1 MKIGARKAMDL
12 LAKHLTKAERLKKE
26 LAENERFDADQLK
39 TPPDWLVDTLAAKE
53 WKRLVKEFGK
63 KSMIGNLDYNN
74 LGAYCN
80 AFAKWVEITQK
91 LGKLVMIGRQA
102 NPLVQLEIKYSDEM
116 KKYAVLLGLTAEGKL
131 KKLEEKQNNS
141 ENNVKSEFGDI

>member
-1 MKIGARKAMDL
+1 MGARIPVAIST
-12 LAKHLTKAERLKKE
+12 KHLTKAERLKKE
-26 LAENERFDADQLK
+26 LAESERFDTDQLE
-39 TPPDWLVDTLAAKE
+39 TPPSWLVDEVAIGE

>member
-1 MKIGARKAMDL
+1 MMGARVPLEISK
-12 LAKHLTKAERLKKE
+12 KHLTKSEKLKKE
-26 LAENERFDADQLK
+26 LAENEKFDADELE
-39 TPPDWLVDTLAAKE
+39 TPPTWLVDEVAIGE

-80 AFAKWVEITQK
+80 AFSKWVWITQK
-91 LGKLVMIGRQA
+91 LGKMLMIGRQA

>member
-1 MKIGARKAMDL
+1 MGARIPVAIST
-12 LAKHLTKAERLKKE
+12 KHLTKAERLKKE
-26 LAENERFDADQLK
+26 LAESERFDTDQLE
-39 TPPDWLVDTLAAKE
+39 TPPSWLVDEVAIGE

-80 AFAKWVEITQK
+80 AFAKWVAITQK
-91 LGKLVMIGRQA
+91 LGKMLMIGRQA

>member
-80 AFAKWVEITQK
+80 AFAKWVAITQK

>member
-1 MKIGARKAMDL
+1 MGARIPVAIST
-12 LAKHLTKAERLKKE
+12 KHLTKAERLKKE
-26 LAENERFDADQLK
+26 LAESERFDTDQLE
-39 TPPDWLVDTLAAKE
+39 TPPSWLVDEVAIGE

-102 NPLVQLEIKYSDEM
+102 NPLVQLEIKYSDEL

>member
-1 MKIGARKAMDL
+1 MGARIPVAIST
-12 LAKHLTKAERLKKE
+12 KHLTKAERLKKE
-26 LAENERFDADQLK
+26 FAESERFDTDQLE
-39 TPPDWLVDTLAAKE
+39 TPPSWLVDEVAIGE